1 MVHVV
6 SFPGLG
12 LEFTLNRVA
21 FEILG
26 RPVYWYGII
35 IACGLLLAVRVDRA
49 RVGGEEL
56 GPLLV
61 AMSPTPVSDG
71 GSYRALIGALT

>member
-1 MVHVV
+1 MTMVHVV

-26 RPVYWYGII
+26 RPVY
-35 IACGLLLAVRVDRA
+35 
-49 RVGGEEL
+49 
-56 GPLLV
+56 
-61 AMSPTPVSDG
+61 
-71 GSYRALIGALT
+71 